1 MSTKRSRHTKHSKR
15 KNQGATSPSIGANH
29 HNFKHHRKLIP
40 NLTFKT
46 VPIVEI
52 DVMDDAR
59 HLITTSNFIDK
70 VSEYSKRPDVID
82 SGGFFIMRPKSTQK
96 HRYLIDPQKIEH
108 WNPQKHSDKHY
119 FINEKQQN
127 SHNHKPYNHKHWVY
141 DIPQLSRTVD
151 GLPLLVGSF
160 PQRTCDVLTPLFTE
174 QKVSHHPNDMPGLF
188 HQHQKAHM
196 NHKQDTSC
204 SQTTNNRPSRKR
216 KRHHRSASNHDTK
229 RRKLH
234 HHDHPIYK
242 TPFTLPKALSIPK
255 RDSLFDLSA
264 YISTSDPLT
273 IDVCSNRSDIASVDS
288 FPTSNS
294 SSFNDTVFI
303 SNHHNHN
310 HNNSDWV
317 VLSTNNEPIELQQ
330 QAFDVLLWN
339 KLLSKRDT
347 KPPVTLC
354 DMAMD
359 KDTMMPMPSLIPS
372 TNSPPLPA
380 ACDTVDALLPCALN
394 GDTAP
399 VSTTIGL
406 EMISPPPPVDMQQL
420 RGFAFIV
427 NQFEAQH
434 MQIEEFWKAN
444 EFESELVHSPYD
456 DACAEDVP
464 LILASHLISGGTR
477 CYGIIGDNVTVYE
490 ERSPLDLIN
499 LPLHGPFAE
508 FKEGGEDNEYIEGV
522 HQPYIYLGNT
532 STWFAWHREDMN
544 LYAVNHLL
552 WGSDKLWYCIPPQ
565 STQGV
570 LEYVRAQYSEYCGDC
585 NDSFSCWTPLQ
596 HKQFWFDPYILL
608 SMGIDVYF
616 MRQKPGDIMITPP
629 GGLHSGMNTGP
640 NMAESLNFMTYEMQ
654 CWKMCLSAMHFALF
668 NPCQACL
675 NSVWIN
681 FNQLAQRC
689 RRSKKCKGKL
699 KRYAPST
706 DLVAWFGEEIQPNI
720 CMPLTKKERRVK
732 MKEDPISQIC
742 GEKLWVYPVRRPDAK
757 CWYPAIWIDACYS
770 WDSAVFEMLY
780 TFKYLDS
787 GTIKGRN
794 EPEMFGVKDV
804 LWDKGLLIW
813 DWNRAQRFKPMTPND
828 KACIA
833 KKYSY
838 PRRQGNMLIN
848 YTNVVNKEYKNLYYK
863 KCVYYQSFPQEI
875 PYRDAHKKKSNTF
888 RSHAQMVKDIDEQH
902 LYFTQPLTST
912 DSNEDDS

>member
-310 HNNSDWV
+310 HNNSID
-317 VLSTNNEPIELQQ
+317 S
-330 QAFDVLLWN
+330 
-339 KLLSKRDT
+339 S
-347 KPPVTLC
+347 LC
-354 DMAMD
+354 DAD
-359 KDTMMPMPSLIPS
+359 
-372 TNSPPLPA
+372 NSDNNASGPPPLE
-380 ACDTVDALLPCALN
+380 
-394 GDTAP
+394 
-399 VSTTIGL
+399 S
-406 EMISPPPPVDMQQL
+406 
-420 RGFAFIV
+420 IV
-427 NQFEAQH
+427 KEELKCKYTPRSY
-434 MQIEEFWKAN
+434 IERDCKNKSKQYE
-444 EFESELVHSPYD
+444 EP
-456 DACAEDVP
+456 AEDVAKCGMHRHRKP
-464 LILASHLISGGTR
+464 ITRKPWTKEETNLLHAIRSTHAASDWT
-477 CYGIIGDNVTVYE
+477 TV
-490 ERSPLDLIN
+490 
-499 LPLHGPFAE
+499 HAE
-508 FKEGGEDNEYIEGV
+508 YNKHPTTTN
-522 HQPYIYLGNT
+522 
-532 STWFAWHREDMN
+532 
-544 LYAVNHLL
+544 
-552 WGSDKLWYCIPPQ
+552 
-565 STQGV
+565 
-570 LEYVRAQYSEYCGDC
+570 
-585 NDSFSCWTPLQ
+585 
-596 HKQFWFDPYILL
+596 
-608 SMGIDVYF
+608 
-616 MRQKPGDIMITPP
+616 
-629 GGLHSGMNTGP
+629 
-640 NMAESLNFMTYEMQ
+640 
-654 CWKMCLSAMHFALF
+654 
-668 NPCQACL
+668 
-675 NSVWIN
+675 
-681 FNQLAQRC
+681 
-689 RRSKKCKGKL
+689 
-699 KRYAPST
+699 KRT
-706 DLVAWFGEEIQPNI
+706 LVALQ
-720 CMPLTKKERRVK
+720 LR
-732 MKEDPISQIC
+732 
-742 GEKLWVYPVRRPDAK
+742 
-757 CWYPAIWIDACYS
+757 YS
-770 WDSAVFEMLY
+770 NC
-780 TFKYLDS
+780 K
-787 GTIKGRN
+787 N
-794 EPEMFGVKDV
+794 
-804 LWDKGLLIW
+804 
-813 DWNRAQRFKPMTPND
+813 NRLNGGSNNAQN
-828 KACIA
+828 
-833 KKYSY
+833 
-838 PRRQGNMLIN
+838 G
-848 YTNVVNKEYKNLYYK
+848 
-863 KCVYYQSFPQEI
+863 
-875 PYRDAHKKKSNTF
+875 
-888 RSHAQMVKDIDEQH
+888 
-902 LYFTQPLTST
+902 
-912 DSNEDDS
+912 DSNRKRKNHNSKTDVSSQPPRKRRRKR